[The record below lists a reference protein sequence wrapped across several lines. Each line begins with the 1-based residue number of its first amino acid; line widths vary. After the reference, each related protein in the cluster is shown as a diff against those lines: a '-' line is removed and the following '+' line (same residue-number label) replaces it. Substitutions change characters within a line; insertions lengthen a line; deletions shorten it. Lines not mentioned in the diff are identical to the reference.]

1 MLFGIWSKLKS
12 GFGITLHTPGQSLG
26 WWSGKGKGVEL
37 SRGEA
42 PGSPNQTR
50 PDQTR
55 PEAKLNI
62 IIS

>member
-1 MLFGIWSKLKS
+1 MEKA
-12 GFGITLHTPGQSLG
+12 
-26 WWSGKGKGVEL
+26 KGVEL

-62 IIS
+62 IISKLIIRRKYCLLLII